1 MIAAL
6 LMFAA
11 AAPARVPAPVVVSA
25 LESEQL
31 ARACSGKDDDTSA
44 SFCTGYILGVFDA
57 LSLARQICPSAKKA
71 STGPAI
77 AAVRKALRTQPE
89 RWTSAPSFLVR
100 DALKQAFPCKRK

>member
-1 MIAAL
+1 MLAAL
-6 LMFAA
+6 ALAA
-11 AAPARVPAPVVVSA
+11 AAPSRVVVSP

-57 LSLARQICPSAKKA
+57 LSLAQDICPSAKKA
-71 STGPAI
+71 STRQAVV
-77 AAVRKALRTQPE
+77 AVREALRLHPD
-89 RWTSAPSFLVR
+89 RWSSAPSFLVR